1 MLEPLVLKNG
11 NSFARPNRPKNKD
24 RFFSR
29 IEIDLSDGFEKR
41 FRFRPKSR
49 RIALIVSND
58 LHREFLWDVANKH
71 FQLPLRDRVRG
82 VRKSDR
88 APRREAVERDRRPI
102 PQGYQRPSTRPKR
115 RSSPA
120 CGASG
125 GRLPRCRRAKDDH
138 ETTGKLFRGRPAVDC
153 GRARLPQ
160 RVVRNTR
167 PTSVPVKTNRGK
179 DENRRTGKSPFQ
191 SLGDSRERP
200 RAILLDCP
208 SKPRRESRSFSEE
221 KRTCGVFATLFC
233 LKFTG
238 RMRFEAETCYYSTRM
253 VRVLYPRTPPW
264 WSYDPGVAAF
274 CETPSG
280 RSGSRPNR
288 GTLLTVCLS
297 LTKRLRKGFKA
308 AATFDPTAPKR
319 LTDRRRVRSLTGRT
333 GRGETVARTQ

>member
-1 MLEPLVLKNG
+1 MSTDLGPVKFGRNPVLG
-11 NSFARPNRPKNKD
+11 P
-24 RFFSR
+24 
-29 IEIDLSDGFEKR
+29 
-41 FRFRPKSR
+41 
-49 RIALIVSND
+49 
-58 LHREFLWDVANKH
+58 
-71 FQLPLRDRVRG
+71 
-82 VRKSDR
+82 
-88 APRREAVERDRRPI
+88 
-102 PQGYQRPSTRPKR
+102 
-115 RSSPA
+115 
-120 CGASG
+120 SG
-125 GRLPRCRRAKDDH
+125 GRFPSI
-138 ETTGKLFRGRPAVDC
+138 GMAVREPERSFAL
-153 GRARLPQ
+153 GPSGAAVEPHPPQ
-160 RVVRNTR
+160 PVVRNTR